1 MTDVPKNF
9 KIQRRGF
16 GMTSKEWR
24 GFMFTMFDPKRV
36 RQPSEEGL
44 SMPFSRKAKEGVKF
58 KRGHEL
64 FPSLELKLHT
74 KV

>member
-1 MTDVPKNF
+1 
-9 KIQRRGF
+9 
-16 GMTSKEWR
+16 
-24 GFMFTMFDPKRV
+24 MFTMFDPKRV